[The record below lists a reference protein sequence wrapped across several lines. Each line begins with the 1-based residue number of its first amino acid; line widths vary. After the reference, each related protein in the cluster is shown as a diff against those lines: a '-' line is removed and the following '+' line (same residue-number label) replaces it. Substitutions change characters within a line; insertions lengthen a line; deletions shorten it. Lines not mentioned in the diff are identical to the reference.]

1 MNPQEIKQRVEDLKQ
16 VVIEVKGKPDVMYKQ
31 GTKMIY
37 TFLYKFNLA
46 NKIAVIVSICVSV
59 IAIIAAIK
67 SIILIRQCDKE
78 ERKHY

>member
-1 MNPQEIKQRVEDLKQ
+1 
-16 VVIEVKGKPDVMYKQ
+16 
-31 GTKMIY
+31 MIY

-59 IAIIAAIK
+59 IAIIAVIK